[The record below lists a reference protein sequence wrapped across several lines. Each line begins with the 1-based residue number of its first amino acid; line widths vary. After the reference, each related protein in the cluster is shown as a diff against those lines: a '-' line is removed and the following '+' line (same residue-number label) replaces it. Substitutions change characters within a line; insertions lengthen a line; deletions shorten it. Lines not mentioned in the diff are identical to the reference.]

1 MRLAPSMVL
10 SFAAAAVAQGNH
22 VWFVPTAAV
31 EGWCHAGSPCCVQD
45 IGPRDVAVVTKAT
58 CQDCAMKV
66 APHLAWN
73 TLVGDDDGDALHW
86 QASLFGEIDA
96 VLMKRAGAGAPDMR
110 HLFLSPKR
118 ALGTAVSGTPRLR
131 PGDVAAIVR
140 RGGADGQLEFFL
152 RAEQVRDALGL
163 TVAPADIDV
172 DAIASDDAG
181 NIFLSLDTDVIANL
195 RVGAAILP
203 RTLHDGA
210 VAVIPATAITWD
222 ARANVAGVVA
232 NSAMILLNEGQV
244 NTAVVHAA
252 VNDHLGA
259 PVTAIGDLDALEVD
273 ETVPP
278 ALSLT
283 WGGVVYTFP
292 HLAFAGE
299 TLTGLGVLSTAGGGA
314 IFTFG
319 TVPCCLQLARGS
331 GCLTGPTTGFEMG
344 VQAPGGGAATASLN
358 ALAIRFTPSPY
369 PFFVETCTP
378 VVIAPAA
385 VQIGSKGGNLPRI
398 LILSAGPTAA
408 GTAAL
413 SAPSPWTPAVAHPD
427 IYLNGFIGTV
437 FMPAD
442 SLTLSI
448 PAIAPM
454 NLVFQAACIDVLTGM
469 PALSTP
475 GTLVIR

>member
-1 MRLAPSMVL
+1 MRLAPWMVL

-22 VWFVPTAAV
+22 VWFVPTSPV

-45 IGPRDVAVVTKAT
+45 IGPRDVAVVTKAS

-66 APHLAWN
+66 APELAWN
-73 TLVGDDDGDALHW
+73 VLAGDDDGDAMHW
-86 QASLFGEIDA
+86 QSALFGEIDA
-96 VLMKRAGAGAPDMR
+96 VLMKRAGGGAPDMR

-140 RGGADGQLEFFL
+140 RGGVDGQIEFFL

-181 NIFLSLDTDVIANL
+181 NIYLSLDGDVIANL
-195 RVGAAILP
+195 RVGVAILP
-203 RTLHDGA
+203 RTLQDGA

-222 ARANVAGVVA
+222 ARLNVAGVVA
-232 NSAMILLNEGQV
+232 NSAMILLSEGQV
-244 NTAVVHAA
+244 NAAVAHAA
-252 VNDHLGA
+252 VTNHAGA
-259 PVTAIGDLDALEVD
+259 VVTAIGDLDALEID
-273 ETVPP
+273 ETVP
-278 ALSLT
+278 ATLGLT
-283 WGGVVYTFP
+283 WGGVLYTFP

-299 TLTGLGVLSTAGGGA
+299 TLTGLGVLSTSGGGA

-319 TVPCCLQLARGS
+319 NLPCCLQLARGA

-358 ALAIRFTPSPY
+358 ALAMRFTPSPY
-369 PFFVETCTP
+369 PFFVATCTP
-378 VVIAPAA
+378 VVVAPVT
-385 VQIGSKGGNLPRI
+385 VQVGSKGGSLPRI

-408 GTAAL
+408 GTVAL
-413 SAPSPWTPAVAHPD
+413 SAPSPWAPAVAHPD
-427 IYLNGFIGTV
+427 IYMHGFIGTV
-437 FMPAD
+437 FMPTD
-442 SLTLSI
+442 SLALAI

-454 NLVFQAACIDVLTGM
+454 NLVFQAVCLDPATGM